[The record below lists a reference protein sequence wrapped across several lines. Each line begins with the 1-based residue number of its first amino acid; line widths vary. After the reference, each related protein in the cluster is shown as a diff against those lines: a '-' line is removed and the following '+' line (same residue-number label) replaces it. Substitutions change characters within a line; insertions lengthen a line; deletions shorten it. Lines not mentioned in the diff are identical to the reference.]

1 MLQKDDIIIKLDG
14 IATGHLNAMPGTP
27 SPLLGHCGSTVS
39 LQILRVS
46 ELLLF
51 VPPSPLFVPLFFCS
65 FPFVCSFPVSYRHP
79 SLTTCIVRLAAVDA
93 ARIFN

>member
-46 ELLLF
+46 
-51 VPPSPLFVPLFFCS
+51 SSHPLPL
-65 FPFVCSFPVSYRHP
+65 
-79 SLTTCIVRLAAVDA
+79 SLWIALV
-93 ARIFN
+93 